1 MDETALT
8 FNNFTFTYKAQT
20 TPSLYNINLTI
31 RKGEKALILGHS
43 GSGKS
48 TLAYCI
54 NGLIP
59 HAFDGVSSG
68 SLSILG
74 EDAGKLNIFSLSKKV
89 GTVLQDTDGQFVG
102 LSAAEDIAFAAEN
115 DCLPV
120 DEMHTL
126 VFDTAK
132 LVNMEN
138 HLKKSPQNL
147 SGGQKQRVSIAGV
160 LIDQV
165 EILLF
170 DEPLANLDPA
180 AGKQTIELIDEL
192 HKRTNKTIIIIE
204 HRLEDALHRSVDRI
218 VALEKGRVIADMKPE
233 TLLAS
238 TILRDAGMREPLYI
252 SALRYAG
259 VAITGTCKPAN
270 VNSIEFDPIAL
281 QKWDHSLDE
290 KPSTE
295 KAPFLLEIKCLSF
308 RYGAPEGSPDHSGL
322 ALDDVSFSIEK
333 GVIAALAGKNGA
345 GKSTLAKLICGF
357 DTPLSGSVFFDGA
370 DFSSLSIK
378 ERSECIGYV
387 MQNPNQMIS
396 FPLIFDEVA
405 FGLRNRGMPENEIKD
420 RVEQTL
426 DICGLYPFKA
436 WPIRALSFGQKK
448 RLTIAS
454 ILALGPS
461 MLILDEPTAGQ
472 DFRSYSR
479 IMEFV
484 KKLNT
489 EQGVTLLMIT
499 HDMHLMLEYTSQA
512 IVIADGKLIADDEPA
527 VVLSDGAKTEEA
539 SLKRTSLYDLAVR
552 AHIADAEGFVRKFI
566 AYEQRHARLP

>member
-1 MDETALT
+1 VDETALT

-20 TPSLYNINLTI
+20 APSLCNINLTI
-31 RKGEKALILGHS
+31 RKGEKTLILGHS

-126 VFDTAK
+126 VFEMAK

-204 HRLEDALHRSVDRI
+204 HRLEDALHRTVDRI

-238 TILRDAGMREPLYI
+238 TVLRNAGMREPLYI

-259 VAITGTCKPAN
+259 VAITRTCKPAS

-290 KPSTE
+290 KPSAE
-295 KAPFLLEIKCLSF
+295 KAPFLLEINRLSF
-308 RYGAPEGSPDHSGL
+308 RYGSPEESPDHGGL
-322 ALDDVSFSIEK
+322 VLDDVSFSIEK

-357 DTPLSGSVFFDGA
+357 DMPLSGNVFFDGVDLSA
-370 DFSSLSIK
+370 LSIK
-378 ERSECIGYV
+378 ERSERIGYV

-405 FGLRNRGMPENEIKD
+405 FGLRNRGMPENEVKD

-472 DFRSYSR
+472 DFRNYSR

-527 VVLSDGAKTEEA
+527 VVLSDGVKTKKA

-566 AYEQRHARLP
+566 AYEQHHARLP

>member
-1 MDETALT
+1 VNETALA
-8 FNNFTFTYKAQT
+8 FSDFTFTYKAQT
-20 TPSLYNINLTI
+20 APSLYNINLTI
-31 RKGEKALILGHS
+31 RKGEKTLILGHS

-48 TLAYCI
+48 TLAHCI

-74 EDAGKLNIFSLSKKV
+74 EDVRKFDIFSLSKKV

-132 LVNMEN
+132 LVNMEH

-160 LIDQV
+160 LIDHV

-204 HRLEDALHRSVDRI
+204 HRLEDALHRNVDRI
-218 VALEKGRVIADMKPE
+218 VALEKGRIIADMKPE

-238 TILRDAGMREPLYI
+238 TVLRDAGMREPLYI

-259 VAITGTCKPAN
+259 VAITGSCKPAS

-281 QKWDHSLDE
+281 QKWEHSLDE
-290 KPSTE
+290 KPPKE
-295 KAPFLLEIKCLSF
+295 KAPLLLEIKNLSF
-308 RYGAPEGSPDHSGL
+308 RYGMPEESPDHSGL
-322 ALDDVSFSIEK
+322 VLDDVSFSIEK
-333 GVIAALAGKNGA
+333 GAIAALAGKNGA
-345 GKSTLAKLICGF
+345 GKSTLAKLVCGF
-357 DTPLSGSVFFDGA
+357 DKPTSGSVFFDGA
-370 DFSSLSIK
+370 DLSAFSIK
-378 ERSECIGYV
+378 ERAERIGYV

-405 FGLRNRGMPENEIKD
+405 FGLRNRGMPENEVKD

-426 DICGLYPFKA
+426 NICGLYPFKA

-448 RLTIAS
+448 RLAIAS

-489 EQGVTLLMIT
+489 EQRLTLLMIT

-512 IVIADGKLIADDEPA
+512 IVIADGALIADDDPA
-527 VVLSDGAKTEEA
+527 VVLSDGAKTEAA

-552 AHIADAEGFVRKFI
+552 AHIADAEGFIRKFI
-566 AYEQRHARLP
+566 AYEQRNARLP